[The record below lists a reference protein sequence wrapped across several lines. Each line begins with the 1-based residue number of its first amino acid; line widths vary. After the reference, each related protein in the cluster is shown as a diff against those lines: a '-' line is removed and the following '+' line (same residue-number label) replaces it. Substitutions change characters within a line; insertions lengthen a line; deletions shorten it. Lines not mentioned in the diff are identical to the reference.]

1 MNKQILFLFSLM
13 LCGACSSD
21 NSPVITHKESKEIGP
36 KHLKANRI
44 LSIDIEGMTCVMGC
58 GASIRKEL
66 FSTNAVSSVEF
77 DFKEGRKSN
86 TAKIAFDK
94 DKITVDKIV
103 ELLSKLNEKQFKIGA
118 TSSEEYNTKTSSKC
132 CPEKSSCP
140 TAENCASES
149 ADCKIE
155 SSTSKIEMPN
165 FLNLL
170 SRFFVN

>member
-1 MNKQILFLFSLM
+1 MNKNILFLVSL
-13 LCGACSSD
+13 LLFGACSSEKT
-21 NSPVITHKESKEIGP
+21 PVSLPKESSKIAP
-36 KHLKANRI
+36 KDVKSNRL
-44 LSIDIEGMTCVMGC
+44 LSIEIEGMTCVMGC

-77 DFKEGRKSN
+77 DFKEGRKAN

-94 DKITVDKIV
+94 NKITVDKII
-103 ELLSKLNEKQFKIGA
+103 ELLSKLNENQFTVGA
-118 TSSEEYNTKTSSKC
+118 TSSEEYNTKTSSTCSPGKST
-132 CPEKSSCP
+132 CP
-140 TAENCASES
+140 ADENSASKS

>member
-1 MNKQILFLFSLM
+1 M

-77 DFKEGRKSN
+77 DFKEGRKTN
-86 TAKIAFDK
+86 IAKIAFDK
-94 DKITVDKIV
+94 DKISVDKIV

-118 TSSEEYNTKTSSKC
+118 TSSEEYNTKTSSMC
-132 CPEKSSCP
+132 SPEQSASSA
-140 TAENCASES
+140 AENCGTAVGT
-149 ADCKIE
+149 CKIE
-155 SSTSKIEMPN
+155 SSASKIELPN